1 MKICADENISPRL
14 VEIVNDLSIGSPRLL
29 HVSEIGSLGVKDSI
43 WVRTFAEQDG
53 DAILTADANMSRR
66 QSELI
71 AIGETGLKLVI
82 LPTQYQQGGIR
93 LQSAYMLLW
102 WPKVVELVPQ
112 GARGSFLKLPPL
124 TLPKTGTWDRINVQT
139 AYQRLKK
146 STRLGRRDEAKEIPD
161 ADG

>member
-1 MKICADENISPRL
+1 VKICADENISPRL
-14 VEIVNDLSIGSPRLL
+14 VEIVNDLSIGSPPLL

-53 DAILTADANMSRR
+53 NAILTADANMSRR

-93 LQSAYMLLW
+93 LQAAYMLLW
-102 WPKVVELVPQ
+102 WPKVLEVVQQ
-112 GARGSFLKLPPL
+112 GAEGCVLKLPAL
-124 TLPKTGTWDRINVQT
+124 TLPRVPSWEKIDVQ
-139 AYQRLKK
+139 AARQRLSK
-146 STRLGRRDEAKEIPD
+146 STRPSRQNTSDRQFPL
-161 ADG
+161 